1 VLGIGTPGP
10 LYDECGPG
18 NVPSEAECGGWASPD
33 DAEDGT
39 LSSPFAAFDA
49 MPLARTP
56 VAVTGKRRAVLHLT
70 PFAIAWT
77 LAAIYGAV
85 LLAVAVTIGIKL
97 VTRRADGRDRRH

>member
-1 VLGIGTPGP
+1 
-10 LYDECGPG
+10 
-18 NVPSEAECGGWASPD
+18 
-33 DAEDGT
+33 
-39 LSSPFAAFDA
+39 
-49 MPLARTP
+49 
-56 VAVTGKRRAVLHLT
+56 VLHLT